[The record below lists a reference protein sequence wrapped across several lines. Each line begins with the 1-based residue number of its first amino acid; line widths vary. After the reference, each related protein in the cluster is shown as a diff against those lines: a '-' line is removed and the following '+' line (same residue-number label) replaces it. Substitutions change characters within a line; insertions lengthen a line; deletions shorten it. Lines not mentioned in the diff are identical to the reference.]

1 MTDLTCDFCNVQI
14 KNDGEGSAFCD
25 GSAYS
30 NVGYDD
36 RTACE
41 NCCGQ
46 IHFEEGGG
54 SHEPE

>member
-36 RTACE
+36 RITCSD
-41 NCCGQ
+41 CCGQ
-46 IHFEEGGG
+46 LQLEEEG
-54 SHEPE
+54 E